1 MFKVGSWFYGKKP
14 AAHVQSLDSLVEL
27 RDREFFPGI
36 LDLCALGKVMADCY
50 SWG

>member
-27 RDREFFPGI
+27 KDREYFPGTI
-36 LDLCALGKVMADCY
+36 IDLCEEKNTD
-50 SWG
+50 